1 MLDVGVNCANFCF
14 QKLCARRD
22 PPSAQEHSCGV
33 TASAASKNCFE
44 GARWCPGSATHTR
57 ATWALRVRQVSCT
70 SSKGEGGGNLQGRG
84 CRPRCLWCWRQPQ
97 ALDGRSLK
105 YEIALYGF
113 FFLHVYQVL
122 SAIQASGSKPVSE
135 RVNGLEIRRREAL
148 KLACFFLFC
157 QLVAF

>member
-1 MLDVGVNCANFCF
+1 MLDVGGNCANFCF

-44 GARWCPGSATHTR
+44 GARLCPSSATHTR

-97 ALDGRSLK
+97 ALYGRPLK

-122 SAIQASGSKPVSE
+122 SAIEASGFY
-135 RVNGLEIRRREAL
+135 I
-148 KLACFFLFC
+148 
-157 QLVAF
+157 